1 LNVPPGPVMLVF
13 TPAVAEPLVLL
24 APKAE
29 TDAVME
35 KIADEDGAAAT
46 VMLGGKNV
54 APPTGVTVGVTKTL
68 PLTPL
73 TAATCVVN
81 DPLVVAI
88 KLAGGVSVN
97 A

>member
-1 LNVPPGPVMLVF
+1 MLVF

-24 APKAE
+24 APSADA
-29 TDAVME
+29 DAVIE
-35 KIADEDGAAAT
+35 KIADEEGDAAT

-54 APPTGVTVGVTKTL
+54 APPTGVTPGVTWTL

-81 DPLVVAI
+81 DPLLVAI
-88 KLAGGVSVN
+88 RLAGGVSVN